1 MPEMNTLFD
10 EERLRRLI
18 ANLNFL
24 TGLPANIL
32 DPKGRDINL
41 FRGHPPFCRMMND
54 LPEGH
59 RRCVACDECK
69 IRRYTADRGF
79 QFYRCHVG
87 ICEAVMPLFDR
98 KRPLAYLA
106 FGCYLDETP
115 MEEQWEYSRSLLDWY
130 PGGPDVLKD
139 AFFQFR
145 QYSQKE
151 IQAYA
156 EILEALSAY
165 IQIQGMI
172 LSTEQTDLQRLDLYL
187 EQHYMEHLSLASIS
201 RELHMGRTKLCTLAK
216 QLSGGRTLSYLI
228 ARRRITAAKKLL
240 LQTSLPISEVGEAVG
255 VSDYNYFSKVFRSVA
270 GMTPSA
276 FRKQG
281 QNGGDGRGQ
290 RPREAEE
297 D

>member
-130 PGGPDVLKD
+130 PGGPDALKD

-156 EILEALSAY
+156 EILEALSSY

-228 ARRRITAAKKLL
+228 AQRRITAAKKLL

-255 VSDYNYFSKVFRSVA
+255 VSDDNYFSKVFRSVA

-290 RPREAEE
+290 RPHEAEE
-297 D
+297 N

>member
-115 MEEQWEYSRSLLDWY
+115 IEEQWEYSRSLLDWY
-130 PGGPDVLKD
+130 PGGPDALKD

-290 RPREAEE
+290 RPHEAEE

>member
-1 MPEMNTLFD
+1 MNTLFD

-87 ICEAVMPLFDR
+87 ICEAVMPLFDK

-130 PGGPDVLKD
+130 PGGPDALKD

-228 ARRRITAAKKLL
+228 AQRRITAAKKLL

-290 RPREAEE
+290 RPHEAEE
-297 D
+297 N

>member
-1 MPEMNTLFD
+1 LPEMNTLFD

-115 MEEQWEYSRSLLDWY
+115 IEEQWEYSRSLLDWY
-130 PGGPDVLKD
+130 PGGPDALKD

-290 RPREAEE
+290 RPHEAEE

>member
-1 MPEMNTLFD
+1 MNTLFD

-115 MEEQWEYSRSLLDWY
+115 IEEQWEYSRSLLDWY
-130 PGGPDVLKD
+130 PGGPDALKD

-201 RELHMGRTKLCTLAK
+201 RELHMGRMKLCTLAK

-290 RPREAEE
+290 RPHEAEE

>member
-1 MPEMNTLFD
+1 MNTLFD

-79 QFYRCHVG
+79 QFYRCHAG
-87 ICEAVMPLFDR
+87 ICEAIMPLFDK

-130 PGGPDVLKD
+130 PGGPDALKD

-156 EILEALSAY
+156 EILEALSSY

-290 RPREAEE
+290 RPHEAEE

>member
-1 MPEMNTLFD
+1 MNTLFD

-87 ICEAVMPLFDR
+87 ICEAVMPLFDK

-130 PGGPDVLKD
+130 PGGPDALKD

-156 EILEALSAY
+156 EILEALSSY

-290 RPREAEE
+290 RPHEAEE

>member
-87 ICEAVMPLFDR
+87 ICEAVMPLFDK

-115 MEEQWEYSRSLLDWY
+115 IEEQWEYSRSLLDWY
-130 PGGPDVLKD
+130 PGGPDALKD

-156 EILEALSAY
+156 EILEALSSY

-290 RPREAEE
+290 RPHEAEE
-297 D
+297 N

>member
-10 EERLRRLI
+10 EERLRALI

-41 FRGHPPFCRMMND
+41 FKGHPPFCRMMND

-59 RRCVACDECK
+59 RRCVACDQCK

-79 QFYRCHVG
+79 QFYRCHAGV
-87 ICEAVMPLFDR
+87 CEAIMPLFDK

-115 MEEQWEYSRSLLDWY
+115 IEEQWEYSRSLLDWY
-130 PGGPDVLKD
+130 PGGPDALKD

-151 IQAYA
+151 IQAYS
-156 EILEALSAY
+156 EILEALSSY

-228 ARRRITAAKKLL
+228 AQRRITAAKKLL

-281 QNGGDGRGQ
+281 QSGADGRGQ
-290 RPREAEE
+290 LPRETEE
-297 D
+297 S

>member
-87 ICEAVMPLFDR
+87 ICEAVMPLFDK

-130 PGGPDVLKD
+130 PGGPDALKD

-156 EILEALSAY
+156 EILEALSSY

-290 RPREAEE
+290 HPHEAEE
-297 D
+297 N

>member
-1 MPEMNTLFD
+1 MNTLFD

-79 QFYRCHVG
+79 QFYRCHAG
-87 ICEAVMPLFDR
+87 ICEAVMPLFDK

-130 PGGPDVLKD
+130 P
-139 AFFQFR
+139 A
-145 QYSQKE
+145 
-151 IQAYA
+151 
-156 EILEALSAY
+156 
-165 IQIQGMI
+165 
-172 LSTEQTDLQRLDLYL
+172 
-187 EQHYMEHLSLASIS
+187 
-201 RELHMGRTKLCTLAK
+201 GRML
-216 QLSGGRTLSYLI
+216 
-228 ARRRITAAKKLL
+228 
-240 LQTSLPISEVGEAVG
+240 
-255 VSDYNYFSKVFRSVA
+255 
-270 GMTPSA
+270 
-276 FRKQG
+276 
-281 QNGGDGRGQ
+281 
-290 RPREAEE
+290 
-297 D
+297 